1 MQETVISPDRVGCRR
16 AIALG
21 RFIRQPECDVYP
33 IPAKLNIVLTVIQIL
48 LALAFLGAASH
59 SSHYWQTML
68 CAIGFAFVMQLGYGL
83 AHEAAHHKLHPT
95 ESVNE
100 SLGVLVYTLF
110 PGSFHLFAIAHLVHH
125 QRNRSDA
132 ELEDYILPTES
143 PWLKRG
149 SYYLVLCGLFWVLT
163 PLALVLVAM
172 VSSSFRVPAPGEE
185 AGTAGRYLQFLNSV
199 NSRRVRRDLL
209 AAVMMWTATSLLLR
223 FKLSALA
230 ICYATF
236 AFAWASQQYLY
247 HVHTP
252 RHTVLGALDLRLWRP
267 LELLYLQFNYHLTH
281 HVAAWV
287 PWIYLPE
294 IAPERPTRS
303 FLTTY
308 MEQWRL
314 PKPVAEAWPIEH
326 QNNGPLPLKPDLVE
340 VGK

>member
-1 MQETVISPDRVGCRR
+1 MQEAAIRPDPIGCRE
-16 AIALG
+16 AIAHG
-21 RFIRQPECDVYP
+21 RFIRQPESDVYP
-33 IPAKLNIVLTVIQIL
+33 IPATLNISLVAIQIV
-48 LALAFLGAASH
+48 LAFALLGAASH
-59 SSHYWQTML
+59 TSRWWQTAL
-68 CAIGFAFVMQLGYGL
+68 CAVGFAFVMQLGYGL
-83 AHEAAHHKLHPT
+83 AHEAAHSKLHAKW
-95 ESVNE
+95 SVNE
-100 SLGVLVYTLF
+100 GLGVLLYTLF

-132 ELEDYILPTES
+132 ELEDYILPTEN

-163 PLALVLVAM
+163 PLALVAVSM
-172 VSSSFRVPAPGEE
+172 VPSSFRVPAPGEH
-185 AGTAGRYLQFLNSV
+185 AGTAARYLQFLNSV

-209 AAVMMWTATSLLLR
+209 ATAIVWTAAESLLH
-223 FKLSALA
+223 FKLRDLG

-236 AFAWASQQYLY
+236 AFVWASQQYLY

-287 PWIYLPE
+287 PWIYLSE
-294 IAPERPTRS
+294 IAPEQPARG

-308 MEQWRL
+308 IEQWR
-314 PKPVAEAWPIEH
+314 PPQPVGEAWPGEH
-326 QNNGPLPLKPDLVE
+326 QNSGPLPMKSECLR
-340 VGK
+340 